1 MGETRC
7 EQLVGALS
15 GGSTVLSFFG
25 VGFGGG
31 ETAIRIMAVGEV
43 VNVLTG
49 YGGLVLVMTGNERGF
64 TVSVVSGTIVNLALS
79 AVLIPPLG
87 ISGAAMATATG
98 VAVTNLWASRLVWQ
112 RLQVWTPV
120 LPPWPRTRLAQR
132 NGRH

>member
-1 MGETRC
+1 LGETRC

-64 TVSVVSGTIVNLALS
+64 TVSVVSGTIV
-79 AVLIPPLG
+79 
-87 ISGAAMATATG
+87 
-98 VAVTNLWASRLVWQ
+98 TNLWASRLVWQ

-120 LPPWPRTRLAQR
+120 LPPWPRTRLAQ
-132 NGRH
+132 H